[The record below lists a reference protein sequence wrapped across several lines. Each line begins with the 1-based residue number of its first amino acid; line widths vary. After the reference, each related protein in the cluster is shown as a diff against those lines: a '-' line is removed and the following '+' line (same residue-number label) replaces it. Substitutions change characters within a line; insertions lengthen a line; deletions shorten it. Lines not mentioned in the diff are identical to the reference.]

1 MASITDRQLSTLKKI
16 KFPVKSLRCARLD
29 ALEDHL
35 EMFKDCSIVYLKK
48 IDPNSRELKRGRKIA
63 VIQQLWDLLNIDQP
77 LPIFKLPRLRE
88 LKAIEFNRIL
98 TMAKTNEEHLKKL
111 RKKLTCWMKKVNAW
125 RERNSRDSE
134 DELIIDPNDPEEIK
148 YTKHR
153 DQYDRLL
160 RNALDKRERLIRC
173 LEKIEKRDPEIHQRV
188 LKLQK

>member
-1 MASITDRQLSTLKKI
+1 MSTLKKI

-48 IDPNSRELKRGRKIA
+48 LDANSREVKKGRKIA
-63 VIQQLWDLLNIDQP
+63 VIQKLWDLLNIDQP

-88 LKAIEFNRIL
+88 LKALEFNRIL
-98 TMAKTNEEHLKKL
+98 TMAKTNEENLKKL
-111 RKKLTCWMKKVNAW
+111 RKKLSIWMKKVNAW
-125 RERNSRDSE
+125 RERNSPDSE
-134 DELIIDPNDPEEIK
+134 DELIIDPDNPEEIK

-153 DQYDRLL
+153 DQYDRLI
-160 RNALDKRERLIRC
+160 RDALERREKLIRY

-188 LKLQK
+188 FNLQNKSQVES